1 MRRELDQKSSGQVC
15 FIDLQKAFDSLNHE
29 ILLEK
34 LKNYGYRGPIHNI
47 LADYLSQRFQYV
59 CQLEKKQS
67 FERNSNWSSPGFY
80 SGSLS
85 FSCIYK

>member
-34 LKNYGYRGPIHNI
+34 LKNYGHRGPIHNI

-59 CQLEKKQS
+59 SIKKQIVLREK
-67 FERNSNWSSPGFY
+67 FELEFTRVLFWVPFFFLY
-80 SGSLS
+80 
-85 FSCIYK
+85 I